1 MSDKK
6 SVAVITLPGSFN
18 YGNRLQNYAVTMIYE
33 SLGYR
38 VDTLQIAER
47 FNLVR
52 QLECFARK
60 VLGRTYS
67 SPEDNMTSQRR
78 AAFERFD
85 SNIQMRTI
93 DYDLKRLA
101 DEYDYFSVGSDQ
113 VWNPNYIVYNDD
125 WFFLKFARLEQRIAL
140 APSIGL
146 DSLDFFQRARLRSG
160 LKGFVNPSVRERR
173 GAELIKECSGIDAQV
188 ICDPTLALAP
198 EDWRRVSDDALTP
211 QEPYVFTYLLGG
223 IGTEAEEVLRA
234 VTNDGKIPVVS
245 LTDRQRDGEPD
256 AGPAE
261 FISLIDNAQHV
272 VTDSFHAAVFS
283 TLMRSPLTIVH
294 RDGGASMFS
303 RLETLAQNLG
313 LEDKIYGSQTY
324 SIDSASNYEGVE
336 SRVSEQ
342 RDVFINY
349 LKARL
354 ND

>member
-18 YGNRLQNYAVTMIYE
+18 YGNRLQNYAVTNIYE

-47 FNLVR
+47 FNLVQ
-52 QLECFARK
+52 QLERIVRK
-60 VLGRTYS
+60 ALGRTYG
-67 SPEDNMTSQRR
+67 SPEDNMTPQRR

-101 DEYDYFSVGSDQ
+101 SEYDYFSVGSDQ
-113 VWNPNYIVYNDD
+113 VWNPSYIVYNDD
-125 WFFLKFARLEQRIAL
+125 WFFLKFARPEQRIAL
-140 APSIGL
+140 APSVGL
-146 DSLDFFQRARLRSG
+146 DSLDCFQRARLRSG
-160 LKGFVNPSVRERR
+160 LKGFAGPSVRERR
-173 GAELIKECSGIDAQV
+173 GAELIKECSGIDARV
-188 ICDPTLALAP
+188 ICDPTLALSP
-198 EDWRRVSDDALTP
+198 EDWRRVSNDALTP
-211 QEPYVFTYLLGG
+211 QDPYVFTYLLGG
-223 IGTEAEEVLRA
+223 VGAEAEDVLRVA
-234 VTNDGKIPVVS
+234 TKDGELPVVS
-245 LTDRQRDGEPD
+245 LTDRQRDAELD

-283 TLMRSPLTIVH
+283 ALMQTPLTIVH

-324 SIDSASNYEGVE
+324 SIELASNYDGVE
-336 SRVSEQ
+336 SRISEQ

-349 LKARL
+349 LRERL
-354 ND
+354 DG

>member
-1 MSDKK
+1 MSGKK
-6 SVAVITLPGSFN
+6 KVAVITLPGSFN
-18 YGNRLQNYAVTMIYE
+18 YGNRLQNYAVTKIYE
-33 SLGYR
+33 SLGFH
-38 VDTLQIAER
+38 VETLKLEER
-47 FNLVR
+47 FNVIQR
-52 QLECFARK
+52 LEDLARK
-60 VLGRTYS
+60 VLGRAYS
-67 SPEDNMTSQRR
+67 SPEECMTACRR

-113 VWNPNYIVYNDD
+113 VWNPSYIVYNDD
-125 WFFLKFARLEQRIAL
+125 WFFLKFARPEQRIAL

-160 LKGFVNPSVRERR
+160 LKGFANPSVRERR
-173 GAELIKECSGIDAQV
+173 GAELIKDCSGIDAQV
-188 ICDPTLALAP
+188 ICDPTLALMP

-223 IGTEAEEVLRA
+223 VGAEAADVLRTA
-234 VTNDGKIPVVS
+234 TKDGELPVVS
-245 LTDRQRDGEPD
+245 LTDCQRDGELD

-283 TLMRSPLTIVH
+283 TLMQTPLTIVH

-303 RLETLAQNLG
+303 RLETLTQSLG
-313 LEDKIYGSQTY
+313 LEDKIYGSQNY
-324 SIDSASNYEGVE
+324 SIESASNYGGVE
-336 SRVSEQ
+336 SRINKQ

-349 LKARL
+349 LKVRL